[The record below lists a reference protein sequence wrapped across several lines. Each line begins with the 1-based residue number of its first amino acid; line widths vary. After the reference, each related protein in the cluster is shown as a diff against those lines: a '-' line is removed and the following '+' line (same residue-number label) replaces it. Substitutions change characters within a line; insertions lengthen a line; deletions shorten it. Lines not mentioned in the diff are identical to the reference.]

1 MSHLTRRTLLSATA
15 ATTGVA
21 VAGAAPASAV
31 AAGRG
36 PADLV
41 IVNGRVL
48 VMDERC
54 RTAEALAV
62 RDGRIIAVG
71 SAREVRRLTGR
82 RAQVLD
88 AAGGTV
94 LPGIN
99 DSHLHLNSLSLN
111 LPPYSYPVDTGT
123 VEELVA
129 VVRDA
134 VAATADPG
142 AWIRGQGWND
152 NRLPRAPRASDLDPV
167 SGDHPVVLTDFS
179 FHATTVNTVAMRLA
193 GITRDTVAPAGGVIE
208 KDADGEP
215 TGVLREG
222 AQNLVRAV
230 VPAFSP
236 QEVAESVRAGTAL
249 LHQRGITSITEP
261 GIGLNTLAV
270 YADEAAAGR
279 LRVRI
284 TALLSAGPNAAGLRE
299 TLASFVRPEG
309 VDERLLRVGGV
320 KVFGDGIPTAAK
332 TAWLHDP
339 YLDGT
344 NGSLTVDGATIEE
357 QVAELGEIITAAVE
371 AGMQVGTHATGD
383 ATIDAVV
390 EAYTAATGRSRR
402 RSDLRHYVI
411 HGDLAPL
418 ATLATMAQHDIGMNM
433 NASIKHLL
441 GDSVAS
447 VLGDERSAYQAPYR
461 SALDA
466 GVRVTSASDA
476 PVTMPDWLVGVFG
489 AETREGVYG
498 GVTGPEQAIS
508 RLEALTSYTRTPA
521 WQDHAEAWKGTLQ
534 RGMVADVCIVEG
546 DLLGVDAHD
555 LPGLTV
561 SATVLGGTVVHDA
574 TAAGSPTSG
583 PGPAA
588 TAAAAAVAMS
598 SRHGADCLG
607 AGACCCRVSDRITGR
622 PFTA

>member
-1 MSHLTRRTLLSATA
+1 MSHLSRRTLISATA
-15 ATTGVA
+15 GATGVA
-21 VAGAAPASAV
+21 VAGSAV
-31 AAGRG
+31 PAAAAAGTG

-41 IVNGRVL
+41 VLGGKVL

-54 RTAEALAV
+54 RTAEAVAV

-71 SAREVRRLTGR
+71 SARDVKRLTGR
-82 RAQVLD
+82 RTQVLD

-111 LPPYSYPVDTGT
+111 LPPYSYPVDTAT
-123 VEELVA
+123 IEELVA

-134 VAATADPG
+134 VAATADPA

-152 NRLPRAPRASDLDPV
+152 NRLPRPPRASDLDPV

-179 FHATTVNTVAMRLA
+179 FHATSVNTAAMRLA
-193 GITRDTVAPAGGVIE
+193 GITRDTVPPPGGVIE

-230 VPAFSP
+230 VPPFSP
-236 QEVAESVRAGTAL
+236 EEVAESVRAGTAL

-261 GIGLNTLAV
+261 GIGLDTLAV
-270 YADEAAAGR
+270 YAAEAAAGR
-279 LRVRI
+279 LGVRI
-284 TALLSAGPNAAGLRE
+284 TALLSAGPNAAGLRS
-299 TLASFVRPEG
+299 TLDAFSPLQG
-309 VDERLLRVGGV
+309 VDERLLRVAGV
-320 KVFGDGIPTAAK
+320 KVFGDGIPTAAR

-344 NGSLTVDGATIEE
+344 HGSLTVDGATIEE
-357 QVAELGEIITAAVE
+357 QVAELDEIIAVAID

-390 EAYTAATGRSRR
+390 AAYLAATGRGRC

-411 HGDLAPL
+411 HADLAPE
-418 ATLATMAQHDIGMNM
+418 ATLRTMARHDIGANM
-433 NASIKHLL
+433 NAAIKHLL
-441 GDSVAS
+441 GSSVES
-447 VLGDERSAYQAPYR
+447 VLGPERTAWQAPYR

-466 GVRVTSASDA
+466 GVRVSSASDA

-489 AETREGVYG
+489 AETREGMYG

-521 WQDHAEAWKGTLQ
+521 WQDHADRWKGTLQ
-534 RGMVADVCIVEG
+534 RGMVADLCVLDG
-546 DLLGVDAHD
+546 DLLGADARD
-555 LPGLTV
+555 LPGMTV
-561 SATVLGGTVVHDA
+561 SATVLGGTVVHGA
-574 TAAGSPTSG
+574 SAAGGTSG
-583 PGPAA
+583 AGGAS
-588 TAAAAAVAMS
+588 TAAAVAMS

-607 AGACCCRVSDRITGR
+607 AGACCCKVSDRITGR